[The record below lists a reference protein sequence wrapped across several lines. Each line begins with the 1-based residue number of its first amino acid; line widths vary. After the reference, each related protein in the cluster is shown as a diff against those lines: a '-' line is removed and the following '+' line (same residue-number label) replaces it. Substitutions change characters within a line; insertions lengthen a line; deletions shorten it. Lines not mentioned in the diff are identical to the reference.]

1 MDDNYLL
8 ERIRHN
14 DKNAFKEIVLK
25 YQTLV
30 INTCYSFLHNQ
41 NDAEDVAQEVFI
53 EVYRSIK
60 NFRQESKLSTWLYRI
75 SVNKSLN
82 YLRDNKKNSW
92 FQSLDLL
99 FEKEKA
105 VANNLIENENPGEII
120 EKDEH
125 ADTIYSAID
134 SLPDNQKTSFN
145 LHKLENLSYK
155 EIAEIMDI
163 SLSSVESLIF
173 RAKKNLQKKL
183 ISYYKKNMY

>member
-1 MDDNYLL
+1 MDDKYLL
-8 ERIRHN
+8 DLIRKG
-14 DKNAFKEIVLK
+14 DKNAFKELVLK
-25 YQTLV
+25 YQSLV
-30 INTCYSFLHNQ
+30 INTCHSFLRNRK
-41 NDAEDVAQEVFI
+41 DAEDVAQEVFI
-53 EVYRSIK
+53 EVFKSIS

-99 FEKEKA
+99 FEVEKNLP
-105 VANNLIENENPGEII
+105 NNFSDTENPGDIV
-120 EKDEH
+120 EKDECSD
-125 ADTIYSAID
+125 AIYKAIN

-155 EIAEIMDI
+155 EIAEIMDV

-183 ISYYKKNMY
+183 ILYYKKSIN